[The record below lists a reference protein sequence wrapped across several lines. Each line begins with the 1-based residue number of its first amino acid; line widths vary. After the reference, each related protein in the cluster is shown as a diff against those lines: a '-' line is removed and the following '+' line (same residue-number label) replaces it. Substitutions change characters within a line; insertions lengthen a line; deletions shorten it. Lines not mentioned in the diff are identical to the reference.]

1 MDTGKQKLNDR
12 ELMVLSVLRLL
23 HSYSKVCT
31 LWFYVIFANLFELVG
46 VSNTA
51 EVFEDAEE

>member
-1 MDTGKQKLNDR
+1 MDTWKQKLNDG
-12 ELMVLSVLRLL
+12 ELMELSVLRLL
-23 HSYSKVCT
+23 HSYSEVCA
-31 LWFYVIFANLFELVG
+31 LWFEVVFTNLFELVG